1 MRADP
6 RSAEQ
11 AGLLPE
17 DIRQPVLPGRI
28 RYQRRLPFPRRD
40 RLVLRGNH
48 AFLRGPLAERAED
61 LGGQLRHDELL
72 FRDRAGGRA
81 AAVRHLE
88 GAPAEPH
95 RAEGPLR
102 RPGRI
107 PHPEE
112 REPGEHRG
120 MQDRGALPE
129 GALEGGHLEL
139 HILCGCRHS
148 VYGHQD
154 TQLGL
159 RTPLRRRAAREEA
172 GLPAEAMGPVGYG
185 MAPREQESG
194 FGRGLS
200 GGRLPLEGGALCR
213 GRQEGREEGTHPGAA
228 RRDLLGG
235 VGKMAGGNPRG
246 AAAESGKEG
255 GAGDR
260 GEPELPGPPRQRQE
274 VHGRRGG
281 GGERGAF
288 RRQGQGGGRA
298 EIPRLLR
305 DSDEHPRIGRGFRE
319 GRHRDQ
325 RGQMGGGA
333 VLPREEDDLR
343 HAPDLPRVGRTDPFP
358 SLPVQALGLCH
369 EEQEGGA
376 GGDGHKGIVRRHR
389 RGAQDD
395 VRDEA
400 KARVCPRLRGQRRSE
415 GNTQGPSEGERTGKA
430 RCPVPPRRQEEE
442 DPEGTK
448 SIGN

>member
-1 MRADP
+1 
-6 RSAEQ
+6 
-11 AGLLPE
+11 
-17 DIRQPVLPGRI
+17 
-28 RYQRRLPFPRRD
+28 
-40 RLVLRGNH
+40 
-48 AFLRGPLAERAED
+48 
-61 LGGQLRHDELL
+61 
-72 FRDRAGGRA
+72 
-81 AAVRHLE
+81 
-88 GAPAEPH
+88 
-95 RAEGPLR
+95 
-102 RPGRI
+102 
-107 PHPEE
+107 
-112 REPGEHRG
+112 

-139 HILCGCRHS
+139 HILRGCRHS
-148 VYGHQD
+148 VDGHQD

-172 GLPAEAMGPVGYG
+172 GFPAEAMGPVGYG

-246 AAAESGKEG
+246 AAAESGE
-255 GAGDR
+255 
-260 GEPELPGPPRQRQE
+260 
-274 VHGRRGG
+274 
-281 GGERGAF
+281 
-288 RRQGQGGGRA
+288 
-298 EIPRLLR
+298 
-305 DSDEHPRIGRGFRE
+305 
-319 GRHRDQ
+319 
-325 RGQMGGGA
+325 
-333 VLPREEDDLR
+333 
-343 HAPDLPRVGRTDPFP
+343 
-358 SLPVQALGLCH
+358 
-369 EEQEGGA
+369 EGGA

-415 GNTQGPSEGERTGKA
+415 GDTQGPSEGERTGKA

-442 DPEGTK
+442 DPEGTE